1 MDGHLPPNPPHMDQN
16 IDVDINDDNK
26 VNEDDISEEE
36 AAKLLELSDEAAKIM
51 DTSLEQVKAEQK
63 KDNVGEDAD
72 SDEYSK
78 AINSNAEDKVG
89 KKHHGAHFLLR
100 PFDVNPVKFLKY
112 LRDFNLTLIES
123 LFKGETHQT
132 FKRVTRVLKR
142 YV

>member
-1 MDGHLPPNPPHMDQN
+1 MDQN

-112 LRDFNLTLIES
+112 LRDFNLTLIEF

-132 FKRVTRVLKR
+132 F
-142 YV
+142 